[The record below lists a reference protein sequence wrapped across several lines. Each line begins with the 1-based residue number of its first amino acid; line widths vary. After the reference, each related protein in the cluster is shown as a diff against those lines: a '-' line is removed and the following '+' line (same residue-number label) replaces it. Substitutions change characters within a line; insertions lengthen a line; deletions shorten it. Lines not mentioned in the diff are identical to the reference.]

1 MDDPRGWRNGQTRHP
16 EEATEGGPRRI
27 AHVGLRPS
35 RLASLAPQDDE
46 AEIRLARIWE

>member
-16 EEATEGGPRRI
+16 EEAAARPSKDCPPTE
-27 AHVGLRPS
+27 LRPS